1 MEGTDESNELL
12 RHPIENIVKVRLTR
26 LGYFWKIL
34 TTILLTKV
42 AQNFGNVLIG
52 GPKLQ
57 TLRVCTFVKKSMFTK
72 RKISNKM
79 GTCIR
84 CLDSN
89 SNNCSRVY
97 FTTTRPGPDPIKIF
111 SSYIYST
118 LVFNRSDW
126 LLKPFQPIRKL
137 KNELYVIFSWNLLYR
152 INPGASILHTCVNS
166 VGLHWAS
173 F

>member
-52 GPKLQ
+52 GPKLK

-72 RKISNKM
+72 RKM
-79 GTCIR
+79 VTCIR

-89 SNNCSRVY
+89 
-97 FTTTRPGPDPIKIF
+97 TRPGPNPIKIF

-137 KNELYVIFSWNLLYR
+137 KNEHYVIFSWNLLYR